1 MTLNAYRGRRVLV
14 TGHTGFKGSWLCWWL
29 DRLGCEVV
37 GLSLAPEADRLSLFA
52 ESGLASAMTSIL
64 GDIRDP
70 ALVARTVVEHR
81 PEIVFH
87 LAAQPLVRRSYRDPL
102 ETFATNVM
110 GTAHILEA
118 ARACDSVRAVV
129 CVTTD
134 KVYHNNEWAW
144 GYRENDRLGGKDPY
158 SASKAAAELVAAC
171 YQQTLYAT
179 DGRVA
184 LATARGGNVVGGGD
198 WSEDRLVPDLVRALQ
213 AGDPVVLRNPGAV
226 RPWQHVLE
234 LVRGYL
240 ILGEQ
245 LLAGNAATAWNFGPG
260 QGNEVTVERL
270 VDSFF
275 AAWGEHSSPV
285 EIVPSSLAEANF
297 LKLDNARARGELGW
311 TPVLDFPAT
320 IALTADWYRR
330 HAAGERARDL
340 VVEQIAA
347 FEGLIG

>member
-1 MTLNAYRGRRVLV
+1 MTFDAYRGRRVFV
-14 TGHTGFKGSWLCWWL
+14 TGHTGFKGGWLCCWL

-37 GLSLAPEADRLSLFA
+37 GISLAPKTDRPSLFA
-52 ESGLASAMTSIL
+52 DIGLGAVMTSII

-70 ALVARTVVEHR
+70 EFVARTVADNR
-81 PEIVFH
+81 PDIIFH

-102 ETFATNVM
+102 ETFGTNVM
-110 GTAHILEA
+110 GTAHVLEA
-118 ARACDSVRAVV
+118 ARACNSVRAVV

-171 YQQTLYAT
+171 FQQTLYAT

-213 AGDPVVLRNPGAV
+213 AGDPIVLRNPGAI

-240 ILGEQ
+240 MLGEQ
-245 LLAGNAATAWNFGPG
+245 LLVGKAATAWNFGPG
-260 QGNEVTVERL
+260 QDNEVTVERL
-270 VDSFF
+270 VHGFF
-275 AAWGEHSSPV
+275 AAWGEHSSAV
-285 EIVPSSLAEANF
+285 KIVPSSLAEAYF

-320 IALTADWYRR
+320 IALTAEWYRR
-330 HAAGERARDL
+330 YASGEGARDL

-347 FEGLIG
+347 FESRIG